1 MRRILSKNPA
11 VKTIAL
17 ALLVL
22 AGCSAAVPDKAELKP
37 WNTHLYD
44 AARTNTNP
52 EGADL
57 PPRLAWK
64 RVLGPAGLAA
74 LYKRV
79 EHTTPVVSGG
89 MVYLGSVNEK
99 FYALNRDRGWTA
111 WLKDAGSSV
120 ESTATVADGLV
131 CFGSS
136 GGVLRCLDRITGAEA
151 WRFQA
156 KSEIISSP
164 LVNDGRLFFYS
175 SDDRVYAL
183 DIKSGKKIWAY
194 TRGTFRTVALRNTGS
209 PAFSGSKGGGRIF
222 QLFSDGSLVCLEAS
236 TGKVLWEKKVLKKA
250 ELSGV
255 FRKTPLVV
263 DGSVYI
269 IDDAGSIVAYDVKD
283 GASVGYY
290 TMIKARD
297 FLFVDRTTIVMAGQD
312 VLVAFDRSSN
322 TTLWKRRVEP
332 GTISGIFSS
341 GSHIFITS
349 NHTRALLGIE
359 FLSRTKGYIQA
370 VSVSDGRVVWKKL
383 LGSTVS
389 ARASVA
395 EGSIPLFLDTG
406 RLVLFTSKNN

>member
-1 MRRILSKNPA
+1 MALGIL
-11 VKTIAL
+11 T
-17 ALLVL
+17 
-22 AGCSAAVPDKAELKP
+22 GCTAAVPDKAELRP

-52 EGADL
+52 EGTDL

-64 RVLGPAGLAA
+64 RVLGPAGFAA

-99 FYALNRDRGWTA
+99 FYALNRDEGWTA
-111 WLKDAGSSV
+111 WLKEAGSSV

-164 LVNDGRLFFYS
+164 LVKDGRLFFYS

-183 DIKSGKKIWAY
+183 DMKSGKKIWAY
-194 TRGTFRTVALRNTGS
+194 TRGTFKTVSLRNTGS
-209 PAFSGSKGGGRIF
+209 PAFFGEKGGAKGDGRIF
-222 QLFSDGSLVCLEAS
+222 QLFTDGSLVCLDAS

-250 ELSGV
+250 ELAGV
-255 FRKTPLVV
+255 FRKTPLVMG
-263 DGSVYI
+263 GSVYI

-283 GASVGYY
+283 GSSVGYY
-290 TMIKARD
+290 SMIKARD
-297 FLFVDRTTIVMAGQD
+297 FLFVDRTTMVMAGQD
-312 VLVAFDRSSN
+312 VLIAFDRSSN
-322 TTLWKRRVEP
+322 TTLWKRKVEP
-332 GTISGIFSS
+332 GAISGIFSS
-341 GSHIFITS
+341 GSHVFITS
-349 NHTRALLGIE
+349 NQTRALLGIK
-359 FLSRTKGYIQA
+359 FFSRTKGYIQA
-370 VSVSDGRVVWKKL
+370 ISASDGRVVWKKK

-395 EGSIPLFLDTG
+395 QGSIPLFLDAG